1 MAYLMQ
7 VCKEKIRWICFPWK
21 PTAGFICSSFWISCW
36 YKGETRGQEKRSP
49 KPNKLWVPLYVF
61 PSRVLLLYITS
72 FSPVFWVGSL
82 RISFFFF
89 FLLQYIV
96 WPRQSH
102 QRFLV
107 VLWVIHAKWDFWS
120 FKFPERWTISLCR
133 AEIKQKRWSWCCDKW
148 ST

>member
-1 MAYLMQ
+1 MQ

-72 FSPVFWVGSL
+72 FSLVFWVGSL

-89 FLLQYIV
+89 FPFAIHCVAQTITSAFPCRFVGY
-96 WPRQSH
+96 SCKM
-102 QRFLV
+102 RFLV
-107 VLWVIHAKWDFWS
+107 FQVSREMNNLSLHGRNQTKTMELMLW
-120 FKFPERWTISLCR
+120 
-133 AEIKQKRWSWCCDKW
+133 
-148 ST
+148 